1 MTVPYIDDTRES
13 YVARMKDG
21 HLRYAEV
28 QHRFG
33 NGASMWLQLFAW
45 VQSEEIY
52 GNHWDEL
59 KEKNT

>member
-1 MTVPYIDDTRES
+1 MTVPYTDDTRES
-13 YVARMKDG
+13 YVTRMKDR
-21 HLRYAEV
+21 HLYFAEL

-33 NGASMWLQLFAW
+33 NSFSMWQQLFAW

-59 KEKNT
+59 KEKQA